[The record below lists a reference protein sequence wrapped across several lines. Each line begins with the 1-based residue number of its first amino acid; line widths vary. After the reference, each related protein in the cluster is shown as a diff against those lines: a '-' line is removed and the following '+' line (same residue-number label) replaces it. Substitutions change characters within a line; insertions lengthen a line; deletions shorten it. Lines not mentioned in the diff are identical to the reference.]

1 LARAGVGTQA
11 RTCSNLYITR
21 ETAHWSRDA
30 LEDAGLLV
38 FARQL
43 GVCGVLPADLA
54 LQFVAGGLFQAGGLI
69 EL

>member
-1 LARAGVGTQA
+1 MLKPLHHPRDCALVT
-11 RTCSNLYITR
+11 
-21 ETAHWSRDA
+21 DA
-30 LEDAGLLV
+30 LQDAGLLV